1 MRLNEIRGLPA
12 GIAATPAG
20 ALADVLPGPTL
31 FDLRCPGH
39 PPLFVSVLLH
49 GNEVSGWD
57 AVRGMAAALA
67 ERSTLLFVGNIAA
80 ARANVRSLPGQPDFN
95 RIWGDGGSED
105 EGPEA
110 QLAAELVGRVAA
122 AKPALA
128 IDVHNNT
135 GRNPPYA
142 VVADTAP
149 ATLALA
155 GAFAKR
161 VLLATQP
168 RGFLSGRLAS
178 LCPAVTVEVGTPD
191 DAESTPR
198 AAAFLRQL
206 IAAPP
211 PAAPLATLELFETKV
226 RITVSAD
233 TVIATEVQC
242 FNFRTAPA
250 GTVLTRAGHLQA
262 FDAAGAEVSSD
273 YLERTASTTRL
284 RRKAVLAMFTGS
296 LAAARQDCLCYLL
309 EPLPPNA

>member
-1 MRLNEIRGLPA
+1 MQLNEMRGLPA
-12 GIAATPAG
+12 AIAATPAA

-31 FDLRCPGH
+31 FDLRRNGRA
-39 PPLFVSVLLH
+39 PLFVSVLLH

-57 AVRGMAAALA
+57 AVRGMATALA
-67 ERSTLLFVGNIAA
+67 ERSALVFVGNIAA

-95 RIWGDGGSED
+95 RIWGDGGSGE
-105 EGPEA
+105 EA
-110 QLAAELVGRVAA
+110 QLAAELVARIAA
-122 AKPALA
+122 AKPTLA
-128 IDVHNNT
+128 VDVHNNT

-155 GAFAKR
+155 STFAKR

-168 RGFLSGRLAS
+168 QGFFSGRLAS

-198 AAAFLRQL
+198 AAAFLCRL

-211 PAAPLATLELFETKV
+211 PTAPPAALELFETKV

-242 FNFRTAPA
+242 FNFRTALA
-250 GTVLTRAGHLQA
+250 GTVLTRAGNLQA
-262 FDAAGAEVSSD
+262 FDAAGAEVSGD
-273 YLERTASTTRL
+273 YLEPAGATTRL
-284 RRKAVLAMFTGS
+284 RREAVLAMFTGS

-309 EPLPPNA
+309 EPLPTNV